1 MRKYLKVTV
10 AILLATAL
18 LTGNTGSAQ
27 SKQADVI
34 RKSSI
39 EKVTFTV
46 KAAEIQQNK
55 VNVKAESKKS
65 TTKAYNKKARKAYKK
80 FLKEYYVQGKSF
92 FYDGTEYKWSD
103 DNSSKYSDRKYT
115 IYDINHDGKKE
126 LLIYNTGRPEYY
138 LFTYYKGKVK
148 CASVAGYHDTFLECK
163 KRKVIIMSGSNC
175 GSESNHMYI
184 LQKGTLKDLGGVF
197 IENKYTGSGI
207 MKNGKIINR
216 WSFSDGTGK
225 KISRAQFKKILK
237 KYTGSTNIKAFCVCY
252 MQHKKVKTQLE
263 EIKYKT
269 YKY

>member
-1 MRKYLKVTV
+1 MYYTPQSNKRKGKRKVRKYLKVTV

-18 LTGNTGSAQ
+18 LTGNTGFAQ
-27 SKQADVI
+27 STLSNTITENISHKTA
-34 RKSSI
+34 
-39 EKVTFTV
+39 FTV
-46 KAAEIQQNK
+46 KK
-55 VNVKAESKKS
+55 TVKKQRKTNAKAKSKKG
-65 TTKAYNKKARKAYKK
+65 TTTAYNKKARKAYKK

-92 FYDGTEYKWSD
+92 FYDGTEYKWID

-138 LFTYYKGKVK
+138 LFTYYKGKVR
-148 CASVAGYHDTFLECK
+148 CASVAGYHNTFLECK
-163 KRKVIIMSGSNC
+163 KRKVIVMSGSNC

-237 KYTGSTNIKAFCVCY
+237 K
-252 MQHKKVKTQLE
+252 
-263 EIKYKT
+263 
-269 YKY
+269 